1 MALSHILFGA
11 NTDLAALPV
20 RRIGPADLMDALAK
34 GWNDFSAMPSHAIFL
49 CLIYPIV
56 GIGLAW
62 LTLGNARLPFLFPL
76 AAGFALIGPFAAMG
90 LYELSRRREA
100 GVDVSAW
107 DALDVLYSPS
117 IGAIV
122 ALGTLLMVI
131 FLTWIATANALYV
144 LNFGTVPPASI
155 SQFINDVLFTPPGW
169 KLILMGNGIGFLFA
183 VVVFS
188 ISFVS
193 FPLLLERD
201 IGAVGALLTSI
212 RAIQANPM
220 TMALWGLIVVGLLV
234 AGSLPAFLGLTV
246 ALPVLGHSTWHL
258 YRKIV
263 VPASNPRSAYRPQ
276 AKGLRYAADFPAVLF
291 SWARER

>member
-1 MALSHILFGA
+1 
-11 NTDLAALPV
+11 
-20 RRIGPADLMDALAK
+20 
-34 GWNDFSAMPSHAIFL
+34 
-49 CLIYPIV
+49 
-56 GIGLAW
+56 
-62 LTLGNARLPFLFPL
+62 
-76 AAGFALIGPFAAMG
+76 MG

-122 ALGTLLMVI
+122 ALGTLLMII

-144 LNFGTVPPASI
+144 LNFGYVPPASI
-155 SQFINDVLFTPPGW
+155 SQFIKDVLFTPPGW
-169 KLILMGNGIGFLFA
+169 KLILTGNGIGLLFA

-193 FPLLLERD
+193 FPLLLDRD
-201 IGAVGALLTSI
+201 IGAVGVLLTSI

-234 AGSLPAFLGLTV
+234 AGSVPAFLGLTV

-263 VPASNPRSAYRPQ
+263 VPASNPRSVYRPR

-291 SWARER
+291 PWARER

>member
-1 MALSHILFGA
+1 MALSHILFGT
-11 NTDLAALPV
+11 NTDRAALPV
-20 RRIGPADLMDALAK
+20 RRIGPTDLVDALAK

-49 CLIYPIV
+49 CLMYPII
-56 GIGLAW
+56 GIGLAG
-62 LTLGNARLPFLFPL
+62 LTLGNALLPFLFPL

-131 FLTWIATANALYV
+131 FLIWIATANAIYV
-144 LNFGTVPPASI
+144 LNFGDVPPASI

-169 KLILMGNGIGFLFA
+169 KLILIGNGIGFLFA

-193 FPLLLERD
+193 FPLLLDRD

-212 RAIQANPM
+212 RAIKANPM

-263 VPASNPRSAYRPQ
+263 DPAPYPRSAYRPQ
-276 AKGLRYAADFPAVLF
+276 LKGPRYAADFPAVLF
-291 SWARER
+291 PWARER